1 MSGELPEERWL
12 PTQSVT
18 TILLSIISLLSAPN
32 TSSPANVDASVE
44 WRRDNEEYKRR
55 VALLVEKA
63 NKTVPPHIKIP
74 HPDTDPL
81 ERQRQVE
88 KMKLLD
94 KPMELDDYEDYG
106 YDDIEDADDDYNE
119 DDDEDDGVDVDDNEN
134 DNEDD

>member
-44 WRRDNEEYKRR
+44 WRKDNEAYKKR
-55 VALLVEKA
+55 VAVLVEKA

-94 KPMELDDYEDYG
+94 KPMDLDDYEDYG
-106 YDDIEDADDDYNE
+106 YDIDDADDDYNE
-119 DDDEDDGVDVDDNEN
+119 DDDEDDGVDGDDG
-134 DNEDD
+134 DQEDDE